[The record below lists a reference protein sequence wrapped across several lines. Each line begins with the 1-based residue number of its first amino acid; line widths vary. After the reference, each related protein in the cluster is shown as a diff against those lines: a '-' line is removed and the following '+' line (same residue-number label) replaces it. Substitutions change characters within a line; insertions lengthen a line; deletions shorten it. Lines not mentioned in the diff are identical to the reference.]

1 MAIVFLNG
9 RYLEESDASFSI
21 WDAGFLYGE
30 GIYETLRTE
39 GGKVAQVS
47 AHLNRLKASAQVVCI
62 PLPPLEELEAWLQE
76 TVDRNAYWDQ
86 GNESRIRLTVSG
98 GIHDFDQNS
107 SQPTILITVSLL
119 PDSSV
124 ASMDG
129 ISVITFVVE
138 RFFPEIKT
146 THLLPALLARR
157 AMRRAGAEEVLLVNH
172 EGFVTEGSITNV
184 FQIKEGV
191 LITPKD
197 HMLPGTMR
205 DRILEVA
212 RELKISVLESSIL
225 KSEILRSD
233 ELFVCN
239 APRGIL
245 PVVRVDGVLIGEGK
259 VGPIT
264 HRLMDRFI

>member
-1 MAIVFLNG
+1 
-9 RYLEESDASFSI
+9 
-21 WDAGFLYGE
+21 
-30 GIYETLRTE
+30 
-39 GGKVAQVS
+39 
-47 AHLNRLKASAQVVCI
+47 
-62 PLPPLEELEAWLQE
+62 
-76 TVDRNAYWDQ
+76 
-86 GNESRIRLTVSG
+86 NESRIRLTVSG